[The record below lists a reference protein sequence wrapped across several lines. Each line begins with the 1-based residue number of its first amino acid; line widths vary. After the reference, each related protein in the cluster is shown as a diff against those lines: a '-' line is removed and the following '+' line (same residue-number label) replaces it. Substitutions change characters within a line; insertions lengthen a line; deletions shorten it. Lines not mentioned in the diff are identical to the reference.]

1 MPKLLVID
9 NDASF
14 REFMTLALTLEG
26 YDVQSVADGETA
38 LDVLNNRALD
48 LVLLDLSMPNLNG
61 WDVLRRIRE
70 IPTLQSVKV
79 VIITANADEETR
91 RRSVHERI
99 DALLIKPL
107 SLEEIL
113 TVLRSVLSQGP

>member
-26 YDVQSVADGETA
+26 YDVQSVADGEAA
-38 LDVLNNRALD
+38 LNVLNNRALD